1 MVEKSSG
8 PLRASRPGGAADLV
22 ELTHTAALL
31 PEPLIR
37 AGLLFAPARI
47 LPSTVER
54 LRDRNLGRYVAIQL
68 EEGTELIDT
77 AEQGSS
83 AARNAQATLEISMRP
98 AGPAEPPTQTPVARF
113 PTQELEPAAGVSGP
127 DLF

>member
-1 MVEKSSG
+1 MI
-8 PLRASRPGGAADLV
+8 
-22 ELTHTAALL
+22 AAL
-31 PEPLIR
+31 EQV
-37 AGLLFAPARI
+37 G
-47 LPSTVER
+47 STDACGWFEFLSR
-54 LRDRNLGRYVAIQL
+54 ESGDRNLGRYVAIQL

-98 AGPAEPPTQTPVARF
+98 AGPAEPPMQTPVARF